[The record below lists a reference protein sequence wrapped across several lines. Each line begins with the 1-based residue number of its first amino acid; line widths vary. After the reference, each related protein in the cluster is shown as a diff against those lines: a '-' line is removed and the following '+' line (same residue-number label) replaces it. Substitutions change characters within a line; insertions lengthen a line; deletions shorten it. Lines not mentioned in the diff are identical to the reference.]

1 MTSVHLVHGRDV
13 ARAILAIHD
22 DWDKTQGQRWL
33 LTNERVYDLWDLAS
47 RFGNA
52 GEGECCW

>member
-1 MTSVHLVHGRDV
+1 MKSVHLVHGRDV
-13 ARAILAIHD
+13 ARAIIAIHKQ
-22 DWDKTQGQRWL
+22 WEKTQGQRWM

-52 GEGECCW
+52 GEGEF